1 MLLQTLPHAGRIV
14 DHLDAELAE
23 LRRGPDPGEHQQLRA
38 RERARAQHDF
48 ATGPHQR
55 ALCAAQAHHAARD
68 PPLEVDAFDLRPRPD
83 REIPP
88 VADRRQVG
96 RRAVLP
102 QSARLVRLHD
112 ADRRIAHEVDV
123 MDDRDALLGTGREQ
137 RFIARVGRAEELDGH
152 RAGGAAPRQT
162 GAALGAPEVRLDIRV
177 APAVRARLFP
187 QVVVLRQTGGVDQ
200 TVDRAAA
207 AQGAAPAPSLDPVA
221 PRAVRFRLVVPS
233 ERIPIFDED
242 LCAGDTE
249 PPIAGVAAGL
259 DQQHR
264 HRGVF
269 RQPRRD
275 DATRRTCTDDD
286 VIEFRRLDL

>member
-1 MLLQTLPHAGRIV
+1 
-14 DHLDAELAE
+14 
-23 LRRGPDPGEHQQLRA
+23 
-38 RERARAQHDF
+38 
-48 ATGPHQR
+48 
-55 ALCAAQAHHAARD
+55 
-68 PPLEVDAFDLRPRPD
+68 
-83 REIPP
+83 
-88 VADRRQVG
+88 
-96 RRAVLP
+96 
-102 QSARLVRLHD
+102 
-112 ADRRIAHEVDV
+112 
-123 MDDRDALLGTGREQ
+123 MDYRYALLGTGREQ
-137 RFIARVGRAEELDGH
+137 RLIARVGRAEELDGH

-221 PRAVRFRLVVPS
+221 PRAIRFRPVVPR

-259 DQQHR
+259 DQQYR
-264 HRGVF
+264 HRGVCGL
-269 RQPRRD
+269 RRRGAVVGRPR
-275 DATRRTCTDDD
+275 ADDD